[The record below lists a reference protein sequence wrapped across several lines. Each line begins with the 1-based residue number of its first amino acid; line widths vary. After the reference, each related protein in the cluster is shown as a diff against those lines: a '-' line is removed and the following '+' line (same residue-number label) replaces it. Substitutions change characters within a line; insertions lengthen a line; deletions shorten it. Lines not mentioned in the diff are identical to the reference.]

1 MHHQHDHTTAN
12 SCFPSNQHLTDRS
25 RLAITSTSGNYSRTD
40 TPLTSK
46 TTPMAPVTD
55 RPKVSSSGY
64 DITRMPAAVIQER
77 AKALTPLQRNVA
89 LNSGTEVAFTGVTVD
104 GSPHDNKRRG
114 VYVGSISDLPLF
126 SSDHKFDSGTGWPSF
141 YQPIDPLH
149 VIEERDTSIPFM
161 PRVEVLDARSGAHL
175 GHVFNDGPPPT
186 GRDIV

>member
-1 MHHQHDHTTAN
+1 M
-12 SCFPSNQHLTDRS
+12 
-25 RLAITSTSGNYSRTD
+25 LALGLIKTMGAAA
-40 TPLTSK
+40 SK
-46 TTPMAPVTD
+46 TTPMAQVTD

-186 GRDIV
+186 RKRYCMNAAALRFIPEGEPLPDKQPTYE

>member
-1 MHHQHDHTTAN
+1 MGA
-12 SCFPSNQHLTDRS
+12 
-25 RLAITSTSGNYSRTD
+25 AA
-40 TPLTSK
+40 SK
-46 TTPMAPVTD
+46 TTPMAQVTD

-114 VYVGSISDLPLF
+114 
-126 SSDHKFDSGTGWPSF
+126 TGWPSF

-186 GRDIV
+186 RKRYCMNAAALRFIPEGEPLPDKQPTYE